1 MIALLAYA
9 VFRACG
15 AGSAGEG
22 QVVAGLFWTFSKRF
36 GICRGWLF
44 NQAGH

>member
-1 MIALLAYA
+1 VIALLAYA

-22 QVVAGLFWTFSKRF
+22 QVVAGLFGPFLRGF
-36 GICRGWLF
+36 RICRGWLF
-44 NQAGH
+44 NQAGR